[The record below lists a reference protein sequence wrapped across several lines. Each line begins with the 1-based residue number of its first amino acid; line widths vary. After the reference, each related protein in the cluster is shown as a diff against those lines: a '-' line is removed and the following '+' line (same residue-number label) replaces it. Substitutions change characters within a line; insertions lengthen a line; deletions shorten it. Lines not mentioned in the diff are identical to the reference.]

1 MDTLSEAQI
10 IEIDGGDFRTRYRWI
25 LSELT
30 DLNAPALA
38 AQCYRCET
46 PMSWRQWLT
55 SANHADTEC
64 SQCGKTLYFDDCTAD
79 LPSEELIGELRAPG
93 YFDRTWYHATRNE
106 NWLQEV
112 REASDGELIIH
123 AGDKLTALSR
133 ADWLYSGGDSE
144 SGKGQPVYLHSFTLS
159 STEGFSTAVL
169 NDCDEAWQE
178 RLDKPYLMDVL
189 IAEQDSKEQMIAL
202 SKDRP
207 GATYY
212 NRYELP
218 GTLSA
223 LFAAQLIDAS
233 SVSTEILI

>member
-93 YFDRTWYHATRNE
+93 YFDRTWYHATRTE
-106 NWLQEV
+106 DWIEAV
-112 REASDGELIIH
+112 RKSSDGELIVH

-133 ADWLYSGGDSE
+133 ADYLRSVSREEGADTEPIYLY
-144 SGKGQPVYLHSFTLS
+144 SFTLS

-178 RLDKPYLMDVL
+178 RLGKPYLMDVL
-189 IAEQDSKEQMIAL
+189 IAEQDSREQMIAL
-202 SKDRP
+202 SGDRP

-212 NRYELP
+212 NCYELP
-218 GTLSA
+218 GTLSV